1 MGSIEIFSES
11 LYISISFWTLAL
23 LLFVS
28 IYSSFNLN
36 INKAVWYLFA
46 GIISAITIPPEFP
59 SAFWWQ

>member
-36 INKAVWYLFA
+36 INKAVCYLFA
-46 GIISAITIPPEFP
+46 GLTVEFLT
-59 SAFWWQ
+59 SWYGY

>member
-36 INKAVWYLFA
+36 INKAD
-46 GIISAITIPPEFP
+46 
-59 SAFWWQ
+59 

>member
-28 IYSSFNLN
+28 IYSSFILN
-36 INKAVWYLFA
+36 INKAVW
-46 GIISAITIPPEFP
+46 
-59 SAFWWQ
+59 